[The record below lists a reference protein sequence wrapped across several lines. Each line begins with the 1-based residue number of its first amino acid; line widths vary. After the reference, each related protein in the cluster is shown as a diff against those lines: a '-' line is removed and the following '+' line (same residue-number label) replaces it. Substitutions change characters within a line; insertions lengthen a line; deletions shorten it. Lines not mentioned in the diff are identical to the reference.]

1 MNGKLRICIFG
12 TIFVKR
18 KIFDK
23 TKTGRMIKGNL
34 RRTVIAAALIVTI
47 AAVSCDP
54 SRKYEKQEKEEI
66 EAYLA
71 ENNTMHFV
79 RQPSGLYYLEV
90 VAGTGLQPVRTDSAY
105 VKYTGMFLDGRVFD
119 SNVSSGSLYGFIV
132 GQNIVGFDEG
142 ITHMKAGGKST
153 LLIPSELGYGASG
166 YYTIPGYTPLLFEI
180 ELVKVVPYTGK

>member
-1 MNGKLRICIFG
+1 
-12 TIFVKR
+12 
-18 KIFDK
+18 
-23 TKTGRMIKGNL
+23 MIKGDL
-34 RRTVIAAALIVTI
+34 RGAILAAGLVMLIAS
-47 AAVSCDP
+47 VSCDP

-71 ENNTMHFV
+71 KNSTLNFAK
-79 RQPSGLYYLEV
+79 QPSGLYYLEV

-119 SNVSSGSLYGFIV
+119 SNVSSGTLYGFIV

-142 ITHMKAGGKST
+142 ITHMKAGGKAT
-153 LLIPSELGYGASG
+153 LIIPSSLGYGASG
-166 YYTIPGYTPLLFEI
+166 YYTIPGYTPLLFDI